1 MKRRTAG
8 FTLLEVVVV
17 TAILAL
23 IANGVLISVFQVLR
37 HSESSENKMT
47 AITAVQN
54 AGYWISLDARKAQ
67 EVTAQAFSE
76 GRTVIISWDERL
88 EGDTESS
95 DGLDYAFSAD
105 GGNNWSSYYQ
115 AFRGSYPPATLSTTI
130 PEEYLTND
138 FRLSFYL
145 VDLRGGD
152 EYLYLDDI
160 TISEVF
166 FSENC
171 SNFDNWDNGTQWIL
185 VSGEFRG
192 RGSGSIEERTVT
204 MTNSMD
210 LGAYQGQTVR
220 VYWDGHT
227 YDSEGADI
235 LYYAFSGDGGQ
246 NWSQNYESFN
256 GYIGGTPQT
265 FGYTVPSQYV
275 TSQFKMRLFWDANSI
290 YNDFVYIDNIKVTI
304 PMHTEDCS
312 DFSDWDDGVDWSV
325 YNGDEFRGHHQDGPD
340 QDRYLTMDTSIDLTS
355 SDIAGGF
362 PLVFTWN
369 TWSGSGG
376 IEHEITYTITN
387 GKLRRSHSING
398 GDPEVTLIAEDIDPN
413 NTSCTFSG
421 GRLTLTITSTT
432 GAGPSE
438 GTETRQYKVQ
448 TRPD

>member
-17 TAILAL
+17 TVIVAL
-23 IANGVLISVFQVLR
+23 IANGVLVSVFHVLR
-37 HSESSENKMT
+37 NSESSENKIS

-54 AGYWISLDARKAQ
+54 AGYWISMDARKAQ

-76 GRTVIISWDERL
+76 GRTIILSWDERL
-88 EGDTESS
+88 EGDTEST
-95 DGLDYAFSAD
+95 DGLDYAFSGD

-115 AFRGSYPPATLSTTI
+115 AFRGSYPPGTFSTTL

-145 VDLRGGD
+145 VDLRGSG

-160 TISEVF
+160 TISEALHTD
-166 FSENC
+166 NC
-171 SNFDNWDNGTQWIL
+171 TTYDDWDEGSRWVI
-185 VSGEFRG
+185 SSDEFRCQG
-192 RGSGSIEERTVT
+192 GGGTAESTVT
-204 MTNSMD
+204 MTSSLD

-220 VYWDGHT
+220 VYWDGHD
-227 YDSEGADI
+227 YESEENDI
-235 LYYAFSGDGGQ
+235 LYYAFSADGGN
-246 NWSQNYESFN
+246 NWSPNYESFN
-256 GYIGGTPQT
+256 GNVGGTPQT
-265 FGYTVPSQYV
+265 FGHTVPSQYV
-275 TSQFKMRLFWDANSI
+275 TSQFKMRLFFDGTY
-290 YNDFVYIDNIKVTI
+290 YNDYVYIDNIMITI
-304 PMHTEDCS
+304 PMYTDDCS
-312 DFSDWDDGVDWSV
+312 GFDDWDHETDWSIYSGEEV
-325 YNGDEFRGHHQDGPD
+325 RGHHEDGID
-340 QDRYLTMDTSIDLTS
+340 DDRYLTMKKSVDLTS
-355 SDIAGGF
+355 SEVAGGF

-376 IEHEITYTITN
+376 TEHEITYSITN
-387 GKLRRSHSING
+387 GQLRRSHSING
-398 GDPEVTLIAEDIDPN
+398 GDPEVTLIAEDIDPT

-421 GRLTLTITSTT
+421 GRLTLTISSTI